1 LHDISNPLLSRNF
14 WKTYSINLCKHNSKV
29 QNLKMD
35 FMVCKVEFELR
46 IINCKVEFEFFRSQ
60 TQSKIQNIDG
70 IYVLD
75 EVDYLVWHS
84 LMYQSKFPQS
94 VKVDIRERKLHS
106 HVDINRNGSRNRVNV
121 AITLLFQ
128 SWNWSK

>member
-1 LHDISNPLLSRNF
+1 
-14 WKTYSINLCKHNSKV
+14 
-29 QNLKMD
+29 MD
-35 FMVCKVEFELR
+35 FMVCKVELELR

-70 IYVLD
+70 IYVFD

-84 LMYQSKFPQS
+84 LMYQSKFPQL
-94 VKVDIRERKLHS
+94 VRVDIRERKLHS
-106 HVDINRNGSRNRVNV
+106 HVNINRNGSCNRVNV